1 MQPTPASGPRLRR
14 FAWWGLFLVGCLYL
28 AIGWW
33 PWRPWPDNRVQ
44 WRQDG
49 PGLVFHPPSLAWL
62 PPLPPEVLP
71 AAPGA
76 VWIEF
81 EIVASPQAVPTLQQ
95 ILTLHDGR
103 LPAKLAVCQWKSDL
117 LLWIPA
123 PGAPRGI
130 REIGTTLADGRPHLV
145 TLVLGESE
153 TRIYVDGVLRRR
165 STEFRVD
172 PGAWRGQWVLGDAP
186 EGKRGW
192 RGELRSLGV
201 GRGARTAEPIVER
214 HREWERRE
222 AEGWGPSA
230 GMAAFFALS
239 EGRGRMA
246 GGRAP
251 GVWLEL
257 PRVYEVPHKQPL
269 AGTSDWSQIW
279 GRDAR
284 DTLIN
289 VLGFLPVGVLAWLAC
304 GGYGLGIRWVGVF
317 CFGSLLSLTI
327 EVGQIWLPERV
338 SSVIDLACNGLGSL
352 LGGGVGAVAT
362 WLGGGIRS
370 R

>member
-14 FAWWGLFLVGCLYL
+14 LAGWGLGLIAGAYL

-33 PWRPWPDNRVQ
+33 PWQPWPDSRVQ
-44 WRQDG
+44 WRRDG
-49 PGLVFHPPSLAWL
+49 PGLVFQPPSLAL
-62 PPLPPEVLP
+62 VPPLPSEILP
-71 AAPGA
+71 AAPGG

-81 EIVASPQAVPTLQQ
+81 EMVASPQAVAGLQQ
-95 ILTLHDGR
+95 VLTLHDGR

-130 REIGTTLADGRPHLV
+130 REIGTPLADGRPHLV
-145 TLVLGESE
+145 TLVLGENE

-165 STEFRVD
+165 SAEFRVD
-172 PGAWRGQWVLGDAP
+172 PEAWRGQWVLGDAP
-186 EGKRGW
+186 VGKRGW

-201 GRGARTAEPIVER
+201 GRGPRTSEQVVAR

-222 AEGWGPSA
+222 LEGWGPSG

-246 GGRAP
+246 GGRVP

-257 PRVYEVPHKQPL
+257 PRVYAVPLKQPL
-269 AGTSDWSQIW
+269 AWSW
-279 GRDAR
+279 DLAEVWRRDAR
-284 DTLIN
+284 DTMVNI
-289 VLGFLPVGVLAWLAC
+289 LGFLPVGLLAWLAGRQ
-304 GGYGLGIRWVGVF
+304 GGLAFRWLGVLGGGL
-317 CFGSLLSLTI
+317 LLSLMI
-327 EVGQIWLPERV
+327 ETGQIWLPERV
-338 SSVIDLACNGLGSL
+338 SSAIDVMCNGLGSV
-352 LGGGVGAVAT
+352 LGGAVRS
-362 WLGGGIRS
+362 GG
-370 R
+370 